1 MARKEKIVEQV
12 QNVEEIVAEEAVVAQ
27 EFDEI
32 VEDLVEVPKAPREGI
47 QIGID
52 LGTANTLVYV
62 SGRGIVFN
70 EASVVA
76 YDLESGETFAVGNE
90 AARMLGRTHD
100 KIQVSK
106 PLHLGVI
113 SDIKAAKALIEWVLS
128 GLDPD
133 TYDVKESTLL
143 ICCPSEVTMVERESL
158 INLAHDLGIEDA
170 FIEEEV
176 KAGVIGSGIDIFTP
190 QGNLFIDIGGGSTD
204 VGVLSLGDIVVSE
217 SIRVAGS
224 RMDELIQK
232 HVQHEHGLLI
242 GEKTAEKIKQEIGT
256 VNERLDPADEKMIFV
271 AGRDNTSGLPRE
283 IEVSQEEIRD
293 VLVEPFEEIV
303 KVTMR
308 VLEQTPPELSADI
321 IESGIYTCGGGSLVE
336 GCQNFFA
343 KRLGIQVQQS
353 PSPLTA
359 IAEGTKVLLKNR
371 GNYLVKP
378 MD

>member
-1 MARKEKIVEQV
+1 MARKEKVVEEV
-12 QNVEEIVAEEAVVAQ
+12 QNIEEVVAEEAVQAQ

-32 VEDLVEVPKAPREGI
+32 VEDLVEVPKPPREGI
-47 QIGID
+47 EIGID

-113 SDIKAAKALIEWVLS
+113 SDIKAAKALIEWVLT
-128 GLDPD
+128 GLDPE
-133 TYDVKESTLL
+133 TYDVAKSTLL

-190 QGNLFIDIGGGSTD
+190 QGSLFIDIGGGSTD

-232 HVQHEHGLLI
+232 HVQYEHGLLI
-242 GEKTAEKIKQEIGT
+242 GEKTAERIKQEIGT
-256 VNERLDPADEKMIFV
+256 VNERLDPADEKTIFI
-271 AGRDNTSGLPRE
+271 AGRDNSSGLPRE
-283 IEVSQEEIRD
+283 IEVTQEEVRD

-321 IESGIYTCGGGSLVE
+321 IANGIYTCGGGSLVE
-336 GCQNFFA
+336 GSQDFIA

-353 PSPLTA
+353 PNPLTA

>member
-1 MARKEKIVEQV
+1 MENQ
-12 QNVEEIVAEEAVVAQ
+12 
-27 EFDEI
+27 
-32 VEDLVEVPKAPREGI
+32 EGI
-47 QIGID
+47 NIGID

-76 YDLESGETFAVGNE
+76 YDLETSKTFAVGNE

-100 KIQVSK
+100 KIRVSK

-113 SDIKAAKALIEWVLS
+113 SDIKAAKALIESVLLK
-128 GLDPD
+128 LDPT
-133 TYDVKESTLL
+133 TYSIPDSTLL

-158 INLAHDLGIEDA
+158 INLAHDLGIDDA

-176 KAGVIGSGIDIFTP
+176 KAGVIGSGIDIFTA

-224 RMDELIQK
+224 RMDELIKK
-232 HVQHEHGLLI
+232 HVQYEHGLLI
-242 GEKTAEKIKQEIGT
+242 GEKTAELIKTTIGT
-256 VNERLDPADEKMIFV
+256 VREQLDPAELKTIHV
-271 AGRDNTSGLPRE
+271 AGRDNTTGLPRE
-283 IEVSQEEIRD
+283 VEIMQEEIRD
-293 VLVEPFEEIV
+293 VLIEPFEEIV
-303 KVTMR
+303 KTTLR

-321 IESGIYTCGGGSLVE
+321 INNGIFTCGGGSLVDGAQE
-336 GCQNFFA
+336 FIA
-343 KRLGIQVQQS
+343 TRLNIEVKQS
-353 PSPLTA
+353 PNPLTA
-359 IAEGTKVLLKNR
+359 IAEGTKVLLRNR
-371 GNYLVKP
+371 GNYLIKP